1 MNGSAVA
8 HHVTWSTI
16 LPVARIPLPRPAD
29 PARRRLLGALL
40 GAPVLAA
47 GGLTGCSEEQV
58 APALEGP
65 IELSVFWWGGTRR
78 AQATERALRLYSARN
93 PRVSFRVTWQAQ
105 AGYYDRLATQA
116 AGGNV
121 PDLFQIDDTVLAEY
135 AQRGIALDLS
145 GYVADRRLDVTGL
158 PPGLADYGKLDGRT
172 YGIAA
177 AQTHAAVVYNK
188 DLLRRLDVPE
198 PTTGMSWN
206 DYLDWAARVTRASG
220 GRVAGT
226 MDPSGDQRAL
236 WLWLR
241 GKGGKFYQGRQLGFG
256 SGALLEWFETWQRAR
271 TDRATPAAALVDRA
285 DGSDPTRQL
294 VVTGH
299 TAASFA
305 WSHQLP
311 DLQRYT
317 DDELALVALPGPPAA
332 QWDRAAMYWA
342 GFHGSRHPGVV
353 ADVINFLTTNTEA
366 GRILGT
372 ERGLPASLP
381 VRRAVTQTLDDP
393 ILRRVAA
400 LGEALADQVGPA
412 PAPPP
417 KGHAQVRTLLAAS
430 ARNIRSG
437 RAGAR
442 ATTSLFMAQAQ
453 AALAR

>member
-1 MNGSAVA
+1 MPA
-8 HHVTWSTI
+8 
-16 LPVARIPLPRPAD
+16 ARPPLPRPAD

-40 GAPVLAA
+40 GVPVLAA
-47 GGLTGCSEEQV
+47 GGLTGCSEEQ
-58 APALEGP
+58 ATPTREGP
-65 IELSVFWWGGTRR
+65 IELSVFWWGSTGR
-78 AQATERALRLYSARN
+78 AQATERALRLYSTRN
-93 PRVSFRVTWQAQ
+93 PRVTFRVTWQAQ
-105 AGYYDRLATQA
+105 GGYYDRLGTQA

-121 PDLFQIDDTVLAEY
+121 PDLFQLDDSVLAEY
-135 AQRGIALDLS
+135 AQRGITLDLS
-145 GYVADRRLDVTGL
+145 GYVADGRLELSSL
-158 PPGLADYGKLDGRT
+158 PTGLADYGKLDGRT
-172 YGIAA
+172 HGVAA

-188 DLLRRLDVPE
+188 DLLRRLDVPA
-198 PTTGMSWN
+198 PTTGMPWA
-206 DYLDWAARVTRASG
+206 DYLDWAARVTRASV

-241 GKGGKFYQGRQLGFG
+241 GQGGKFYQGRQLGFG
-256 SGALLEWFETWQRAR
+256 SGALLDWFETWQRAR

-285 DGSDPTRQL
+285 DGGDVTRQL

-311 DLQRYT
+311 ELQRYT
-317 DDELALVALPGPPAA
+317 DDELALTGFPGPPAA

-342 GFHGSRHPGVV
+342 GFHGTRYPGVV
-353 ADVINFLTTNTEA
+353 ADVINFLTTNGEA

-372 ERGLPASLP
+372 ERGLPASRI

-393 ILRRVAA
+393 VVARVAA
-400 LGEALADQVGPA
+400 LGESLGEQVGPA

-417 KGHAQVRTLLAAS
+417 KGHGQVRALLAAS